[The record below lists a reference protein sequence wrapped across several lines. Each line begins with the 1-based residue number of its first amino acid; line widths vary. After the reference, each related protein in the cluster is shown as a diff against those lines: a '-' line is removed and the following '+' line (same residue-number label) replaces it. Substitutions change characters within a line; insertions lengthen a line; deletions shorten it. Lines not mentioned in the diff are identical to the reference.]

1 MMSRM
6 YSDSF
11 AQGTQIGQQRAG
23 MGLDAL
29 ISAQQ
34 QEQAQQM
41 AAIRQQQMELADREF
56 TARVDAQNADGE
68 IAVALASGNFGA
80 ISPSLLRRASDRFKD
95 MAVNDRSMQGYRK
108 ANALFQQ
115 YRDKFDRAPAEVL
128 RTLREYHF
136 DVPGVDDLIASLH
149 GDAAGNR
156 ARQLQ
161 AQLAASGIQ
170 LDDAMIGEQLAPHL
184 QLHAGK
190 NDAEFDAGLKD
201 VLRDLATAA
210 IQRQQQ
216 VDIQAVQRGEMDQA
230 AFAAKYGTP
239 MNALAQVEQQQA
251 AQTRA
256 QEAARTD
263 AANRVLL
270 GNRPEAYF
278 NADPS
283 VRGVYDSGLQDQADA
298 TARGQE
304 EARKASEG
312 TAKAASQS
320 ALSMLGN
327 RRQQLEGVAEQMEL
341 RMDNAKRISS
351 SEGARATKELGG
363 QLQMVQQQIAVAD
376 QAQRQLDQ
384 LVKDPR
390 SKTMSDTKWAQ
401 QLPQIKNTL
410 AAATGKRLSD
420 KEAIEWLL
428 DAMGETT
435 QP

>member
-1 MMSRM
+1 
-6 YSDSF
+6 
-11 AQGTQIGQQRAG
+11 
-23 MGLDAL
+23 
-29 ISAQQ
+29 
-34 QEQAQQM
+34 
-41 AAIRQQQMELADREF
+41 
-56 TARVDAQNADGE
+56 
-68 IAVALASGNFGA
+68 
-80 ISPSLLRRASDRFKD
+80 
-95 MAVNDRSMQGYRK
+95 MQGYRK